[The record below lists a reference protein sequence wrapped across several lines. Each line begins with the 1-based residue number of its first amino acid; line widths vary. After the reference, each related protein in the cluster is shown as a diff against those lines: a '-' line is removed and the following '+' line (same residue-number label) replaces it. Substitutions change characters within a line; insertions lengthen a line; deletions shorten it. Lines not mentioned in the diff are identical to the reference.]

1 MEQRI
6 KRDVNLINLVSDF
19 ETRIEQGTLE
29 YLDEKSINQLID
41 FYEREMQYDK
51 AMEVVDL
58 AIDQFQYRAE
68 YLIAKAKLL
77 FIESHLNESLEY
89 IEKAELM
96 APGER
101 EIICL
106 KIKIYS
112 HKKEFNKAKNLLE
125 ELRNSSYG
133 EDMIDLYV
141 AEATIYESEKN
152 FDMMYIA
159 LKKALKIN
167 PSSREALEKFWR
179 AVEASKNYAD
189 SIAFH
194 KSLIDENPYNH
205 IAWFNLGMSYNY
217 DWKYEKAIDAL
228 EFAFIIQP
236 NFEAAYTECGELC
249 LQIGDVEKALD
260 IFTEANQK
268 FGPDSELMVTC
279 ASCHL
284 KLGQVEKAKNIL
296 QKAMKIDPYNEEIYF
311 YLGQCFEAK
320 QNWYSAINAYFK
332 AIELDSNRDE
342 YYMALAK
349 AYVAVED
356 YSKATINFNKATQL
370 GSDNP
375 TYWSDYV
382 CFIIRLGLYEEANQI
397 LDEAEEF
404 TFGAELLYCRAI
416 TYFFLKMKKDGLDIL
431 AEALE
436 EDFEKHSIIYSLAP
450 ELEIDKDINAM
461 IKYYEREFKEFA

>member
-1 MEQRI
+1 
-6 KRDVNLINLVSDF
+6 
-19 ETRIEQGTLE
+19 
-29 YLDEKSINQLID
+29 
-41 FYEREMQYDK
+41 
-51 AMEVVDL
+51 
-58 AIDQFQYRAE
+58 
-68 YLIAKAKLL
+68 
-77 FIESHLNESLEY
+77 
-89 IEKAELM
+89 
-96 APGER
+96 
-101 EIICL
+101 
-106 KIKIYS
+106 
-112 HKKEFNKAKNLLE
+112 
-125 ELRNSSYG
+125 
-133 EDMIDLYV
+133 
-141 AEATIYESEKN
+141 
-152 FDMMYIA
+152 
-159 LKKALKIN
+159 
-167 PSSREALEKFWR
+167 
-179 AVEASKNYAD
+179 
-189 SIAFH
+189 
-194 KSLIDENPYNH
+194 
-205 IAWFNLGMSYNY
+205 
-217 DWKYEKAIDAL
+217 
-228 EFAFIIQP
+228 
-236 NFEAAYTECGELC
+236 
-249 LQIGDVEKALD
+249 
-260 IFTEANQK
+260 
-268 FGPDSELMVTC
+268 
-279 ASCHL
+279 
-284 KLGQVEKAKNIL
+284 
-296 QKAMKIDPYNEEIYF
+296 MKIDPYNEEIYY

>member
-41 FYEREMQYDK
+41 FYEREMQFDK

-112 HKKEFNKAKNLLE
+112 QKKEFNRAKNLLE

-152 FDMMYIA
+152 FDMMYFS
-159 LKKALKIN
+159 LKKALKID

-194 KSLIDENPYNH
+194 KGLIDENPYNH

-249 LQIGDVEKALD
+249 LQIGNVEKALD
-260 IFTEANQK
+260 VFTEANQK

-284 KLGQVEKAKNIL
+284 KL
-296 QKAMKIDPYNEEIYF
+296 
-311 YLGQCFEAK
+311 
-320 QNWYSAINAYFK
+320 
-332 AIELDSNRDE
+332 R
-342 YYMALAK
+342 
-349 AYVAVED
+349 
-356 YSKATINFNKATQL
+356 
-370 GSDNP
+370 
-375 TYWSDYV
+375 
-382 CFIIRLGLYEEANQI
+382 
-397 LDEAEEF
+397 
-404 TFGAELLYCRAI
+404 
-416 TYFFLKMKKDGLDIL
+416 
-431 AEALE
+431 
-436 EDFEKHSIIYSLAP
+436 
-450 ELEIDKDINAM
+450 
-461 IKYYEREFKEFA
+461 